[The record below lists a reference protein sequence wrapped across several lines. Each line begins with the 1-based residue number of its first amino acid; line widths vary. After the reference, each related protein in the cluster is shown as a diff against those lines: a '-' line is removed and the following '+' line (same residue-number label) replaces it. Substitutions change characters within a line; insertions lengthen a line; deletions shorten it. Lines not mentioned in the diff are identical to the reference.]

1 MQANEP
7 DAETQGYISVLC
19 ADFVSSRSTICVRLL
34 AVALSIW
41 VYVFF
46 FLLPRVTA
54 QSFYVTIRQK
64 NCRPCFQKTSH
75 ITWDTEV
82 PGPLNN
88 TLNCNCV
95 Y

>member
-41 VYVFF
+41 EYVFF
-46 FLLPRVTA
+46 FLLLRVTV

-64 NCRPCFQKTSH
+64 IAGHVFKKQVISPGTQRSQ
-75 ITWDTEV
+75 V
-82 PGPLNN
+82 P
-88 TLNCNCV
+88 
-95 Y
+95 